1 MLDLRFSTKF
11 KRDIK
16 RCQNRNYNLK
26 LLQDTI
32 DILRIPQKLPE
43 KNYEHPLKGIY
54 KGYLE
59 CHIKPDWLLVYK
71 TTDTELILA
80 RTGSHADIFNSQ

>member
-43 KNYEHPLKGIY
+43 KNYEHTLKGSY

-71 TTDTELILA
+71 TTNTELILA
-80 RTGSHADIFNSQ
+80 RTGSHTDIFDSQ